1 MAGPKVNF
9 SAPPPIVNGIGEASD
24 HIQVT
29 SDRIIVGV
37 DFGTTYSG

>member
-9 SAPPPIVNGIGEASD
+9 SAPTPIVNGNGD
-24 HIQVT
+24 PNNHIQVT